1 MCETLPTVEE
11 EMLFGAAS
19 LAFSAEISW
28 CDIVRLVAFFVA
40 NGLISSN
47 SWLMLVVM
55 DSHPSTESKH
65 VFFFW
70 ILEVHGW

>member
-47 SWLMLVVM
+47 SWLMLVEWRDVEV
-55 DSHPSTESKH
+55 PYQWSKH
-65 VFFFW
+65 M
-70 ILEVHGW
+70 EQT